1 MALSKSS
8 SAAPTK
14 MRLHTTAAP
23 MERKDETR
31 VKGFDLP
38 PGAGRG
44 TDDKGHVSLTV
55 DGLEWQL
62 RGAPPWVRVTARWW
76 GDELSDKRT
85 RPWAKLV
92 DGPGASASMTF
103 PVKAKPAGFSRYCRD
118 ARAVVLE
125 VGSIH
130 ARPTRLAPDSKSASL
145 QTSHLAPASPT
156 RAHRPRIL
164 PLIPYQFS
172 DGRTARHIAS
182 ASVDVSRLEVHR
194 PVTRHEVQLTTKAG
208 GALGCV
214 QRRVR
219 PRLRHRRGV
228 ILRAQRAP
236 QQDGRYPPLGAAAVD
251 THAGGWAEGARGE
264 GCRVEEDVVRARPGK
279 PRRRQAREVESTD
292 RRHRQT
298 PTREGERRNEPPE
311 TGRRTGQDA
320 RVGRG
325 QGREEE
331 GVGQREAARI
341 REEPEHQETFIG
353 AQETW

>member
-1 MALSKSS
+1 MVRSSGFESNGASIDVWWPLVDDRERANSPPCAECSAGFLDYLSNDLELKKRRSNHLQRKWLFQNPPRQPRRKCDFTPR
-8 SAAPTK
+8 AA
-14 MRLHTTAAP
+14 

-145 QTSHLAPASPT
+145 QTSRLADPRSPTAYPSPDPTSFPTGAPRGTSPAPASTSP
-156 RAHRPRIL
+156 A
-164 PLIPYQFS
+164 S
-172 DGRTARHIAS
+172 KSTA
-182 ASVDVSRLEVHR
+182 
-194 PVTRHEVQLTTKAG
+194 P
-208 GALGCV
+208 
-214 QRRVR
+214 
-219 PRLRHRRGV
+219 
-228 ILRAQRAP
+228 
-236 QQDGRYPPLGAAAVD
+236 
-251 THAGGWAEGARGE
+251 
-264 GCRVEEDVVRARPGK
+264 
-279 PRRRQAREVESTD
+279 
-292 RRHRQT
+292 
-298 PTREGERRNEPPE
+298 
-311 TGRRTGQDA
+311 
-320 RVGRG
+320 
-325 QGREEE
+325 
-331 GVGQREAARI
+331 
-341 REEPEHQETFIG
+341 
-353 AQETW
+353 

>member
-1 MALSKSS
+1 MALSKSF

-14 MRLHTTAAP
+14 MRLHTTSRDGEEGRDPCQGVRPA
-23 MERKDETR
+23 
-31 VKGFDLP
+31 

-145 QTSHLAPASPT
+145 QTSRLADPRSPTAYPSPDPTSFPTGAPRGTSPAPASTSP
-156 RAHRPRIL
+156 A
-164 PLIPYQFS
+164 S
-172 DGRTARHIAS
+172 KSTA
-182 ASVDVSRLEVHR
+182 
-194 PVTRHEVQLTTKAG
+194 P
-208 GALGCV
+208 
-214 QRRVR
+214 
-219 PRLRHRRGV
+219 
-228 ILRAQRAP
+228 
-236 QQDGRYPPLGAAAVD
+236 
-251 THAGGWAEGARGE
+251 
-264 GCRVEEDVVRARPGK
+264 
-279 PRRRQAREVESTD
+279 
-292 RRHRQT
+292 
-298 PTREGERRNEPPE
+298 
-311 TGRRTGQDA
+311 
-320 RVGRG
+320 
-325 QGREEE
+325 
-331 GVGQREAARI
+331 
-341 REEPEHQETFIG
+341 
-353 AQETW
+353 

>member
-1 MALSKSS
+1 
-8 SAAPTK
+8 
-14 MRLHTTAAP
+14 

-125 VGSIH
+125 VGPIH

-145 QTSHLAPASPT
+145 QTSHRRSRLADPRSPTASYPSPDPNSFPTGAPRDTSPAPASTSP
-156 RAHRPRIL
+156 A
-164 PLIPYQFS
+164 S
-172 DGRTARHIAS
+172 KSTA
-182 ASVDVSRLEVHR
+182 
-194 PVTRHEVQLTTKAG
+194 P
-208 GALGCV
+208 
-214 QRRVR
+214 
-219 PRLRHRRGV
+219 
-228 ILRAQRAP
+228 
-236 QQDGRYPPLGAAAVD
+236 
-251 THAGGWAEGARGE
+251 
-264 GCRVEEDVVRARPGK
+264 
-279 PRRRQAREVESTD
+279 
-292 RRHRQT
+292 
-298 PTREGERRNEPPE
+298 
-311 TGRRTGQDA
+311 
-320 RVGRG
+320 
-325 QGREEE
+325 
-331 GVGQREAARI
+331 
-341 REEPEHQETFIG
+341 
-353 AQETW
+353 

>member
-145 QTSHLAPASPT
+145 QTSRHLAPASPT

-164 PLIPYQFS
+164 PLILPPVFRRAHREAHRQRQRRRLPPRS
-172 DGRTARHIAS
+172 PPPRDPPRGAAHHQGGRRSRVRAASS
-182 ASVDVSRLEVHR
+182 ASS
-194 PVTRHEVQLTTKAG
+194 TTS
-208 GALGCV
+208 
-214 QRRVR
+214 
-219 PRLRHRRGV
+219 P
-228 ILRAQRAP
+228 
-236 QQDGRYPPLGAAAVD
+236 
-251 THAGGWAEGARGE
+251 AR
-264 GCRVEEDVVRARPGK
+264 CHPSSSTSTSARWTIPS
-279 PRRRQAREVESTD
+279 PWRRRRRYAR
-292 RRHRQT
+292 RRLGGRS
-298 PTREGERRNEPPE
+298 ERR
-311 TGRRTGQDA
+311 RLSR
-320 RVGRG
+320 
-325 QGREEE
+325 
-331 GVGQREAARI
+331 
-341 REEPEHQETFIG
+341 
-353 AQETW
+353 

>member
-1 MALSKSS
+1 MVRSSGFESNGASIDVWWPLVDDRERANSPPCAECSVGFLDYLSNDLELKKRRSNHRQRKWLFQNPS
-8 SAAPTK
+8 RQPRRKCDFTPRAA
-14 MRLHTTAAP
+14 

-145 QTSHLAPASPT
+145 QTSHRRSRLADPRSPTASYPSPDPPTSFPTGAPRGTSPAPASTSP
-156 RAHRPRIL
+156 A
-164 PLIPYQFS
+164 S
-172 DGRTARHIAS
+172 KSTA
-182 ASVDVSRLEVHR
+182 
-194 PVTRHEVQLTTKAG
+194 P
-208 GALGCV
+208 
-214 QRRVR
+214 
-219 PRLRHRRGV
+219 
-228 ILRAQRAP
+228 
-236 QQDGRYPPLGAAAVD
+236 
-251 THAGGWAEGARGE
+251 
-264 GCRVEEDVVRARPGK
+264 
-279 PRRRQAREVESTD
+279 
-292 RRHRQT
+292 
-298 PTREGERRNEPPE
+298 
-311 TGRRTGQDA
+311 
-320 RVGRG
+320 
-325 QGREEE
+325 
-331 GVGQREAARI
+331 
-341 REEPEHQETFIG
+341 
-353 AQETW
+353 

>member
-1 MALSKSS
+1 
-8 SAAPTK
+8 
-14 MRLHTTAAP
+14 

-145 QTSHLAPASPT
+145 QTSHRRSRLADPRSPTASYPSPDPPTSFPTGAPRGTSPAPASTSP
-156 RAHRPRIL
+156 A
-164 PLIPYQFS
+164 S
-172 DGRTARHIAS
+172 KSTA
-182 ASVDVSRLEVHR
+182 
-194 PVTRHEVQLTTKAG
+194 P
-208 GALGCV
+208 
-214 QRRVR
+214 
-219 PRLRHRRGV
+219 
-228 ILRAQRAP
+228 
-236 QQDGRYPPLGAAAVD
+236 
-251 THAGGWAEGARGE
+251 
-264 GCRVEEDVVRARPGK
+264 
-279 PRRRQAREVESTD
+279 
-292 RRHRQT
+292 
-298 PTREGERRNEPPE
+298 
-311 TGRRTGQDA
+311 
-320 RVGRG
+320 
-325 QGREEE
+325 
-331 GVGQREAARI
+331 
-341 REEPEHQETFIG
+341 
-353 AQETW
+353 